1 MASLDIKNL
10 FHDKRQ
16 VGRTVKASKVYYVWE
31 FVLEGILNKIEF
43 FHSIVSG
50 KKSLVINGTVVSEE
64 ESYAA
69 DFAYSCSIKKHKM
82 NIDQLSQDKLILKI
96 DNYDF
101 KTLMDDESQGTY
113 KFIKKEKNKVED
125 LLSGHSN
132 NKKQSNQNIN
142 VFTDNN
148 FDFGF
153 DENIKKKTSIIKGS
167 SNSIYQNNQQNTQT
181 NKQTNF
187 DDIFNTGNNGQKSNK
202 SNTNTFDDIFS

>member
-1 MASLDIKNL
+1 MNHNMENSNKNNPNL
-10 FHDKRQ
+10 ELIHL
-16 VGRTVKASKVYYVWE
+16 YVE
-31 FVLEGILNKIEF
+31 NGLKDFIGKKFDEKIE
-43 FHSIVSG
+43 
-50 KKSLVINGTVVSEE
+50 E
-64 ESYAA
+64 
-69 DFAYSCSIKKHKM
+69 
-82 NIDQLSQDKLILKI
+82 
-96 DNYDF
+96 
-101 KTLMDDESQGTY
+101 
-113 KFIKKEKNKVED
+113 IKKEKNKVDD
-125 LLSGHSN
+125 LLSGMSN

-153 DENIKKKTSIIKGS
+153 DENIKKRTSIIKGN